1 MAANAN
7 TSRRRPILSMI
18 VMAII
23 ADVAWV
29 ILSGTLSIQN
39 IILGFIFGLAINI
52 AIRENTNI
60 PTVGEELSLRNIP
73 GQLIAFMYY
82 LITLA
87 YDIFRS
93 GLDVAQRILRPT
105 IDIDPGIY
113 VIRVHD
119 PDERGLVE
127 AITAHGISITPGS
140 LVIDFDEAH
149 DIVIVHVLDRKKWT
163 VESLDAEQVVRVR
176 RIHRLLGDNN
186 PDRIAYDPAEYMK
199 Q

>member
-1 MAANAN
+1 MATNKN
-7 TSRRRPILSMI
+7 TSRSRPILSMI
-18 VMAII
+18 VMALI

-29 ILSGTLSIQN
+29 ILSGTLTIQN
-39 IILGFIFGLAINI
+39 LILGFIFGLAINLI
-52 AIRENTNI
+52 IRQNTNI
-60 PTVGEELSLRNIP
+60 PTVGEELSLKNLP
-73 GQLIAFMYY
+73 GQLVAFVYY
-82 LITLA
+82 LITLTF
-87 YDIFRS
+87 DIFRA
-93 GLDVAQRILRPT
+93 GLDVAQRILRPS

-149 DIVIVHVLDRKKWT
+149 DIVIVHVLDRTKWT

-176 RIHRLLGDNN
+176 RIHRMLGDSD
-186 PDRIAYDPAEYMK
+186 PDKIAYAPAEYIK

>member
-1 MAANAN
+1 MATQAQ
-7 TSRRRPILSMI
+7 TSPKRPIVSMI
-18 VMAII
+18 VMALV

-39 IILGFIFGLAINI
+39 LILGFIFGLAINA
-52 AIRENTNI
+52 AIRNNTNI
-60 PTVGEELSLRNIP
+60 PTVGEELNLRNIP
-73 GQLIAFMYY
+73 GQVVAFVYY

-87 YDIFRS
+87 FDIFRS
-93 GLDVAQRILRPT
+93 GIDVAQRILRPT

-140 LVIDFDEAH
+140 LVIDFDEDH
-149 DIVIVHVLDRKKWT
+149 DIVIVHVLDRSKWT
-163 VESLDAEQVVRVR
+163 VESLDAEQLVRVR
-176 RIHRLLGDNN
+176 RIHRMLGDNN
-186 PDRIAYDPAEYMK
+186 PDKIAYDPAEYLK
-199 Q
+199 H